1 MFWIDVMILNFL
13 QQRISKIYAYS
24 GYFYEKVFL
33 LVCWH
38 KFRFYIKMEG
48 NRDESERCYYLAN
61 KYLSQGDLEK
71 AKKFL
76 NKAERLYPTQR
87 AKGILL
93 ILYGETQS

>member
-1 MFWIDVMILNFL
+1 
-13 QQRISKIYAYS
+13 
-24 GYFYEKVFL
+24 
-33 LVCWH
+33 
-38 KFRFYIKMEG
+38 MEG

-87 AKGILL
+87 ARGILL
-93 ILYGETQS
+93 KLHGETQS

>member
-1 MFWIDVMILNFL
+1 
-13 QQRISKIYAYS
+13 
-24 GYFYEKVFL
+24 
-33 LVCWH
+33 
-38 KFRFYIKMEG
+38 MEG

-93 ILYGETQS
+93 KLHGETHHNTP

>member
-1 MFWIDVMILNFL
+1 
-13 QQRISKIYAYS
+13 
-24 GYFYEKVFL
+24 
-33 LVCWH
+33 
-38 KFRFYIKMEG
+38 MEG

>member
-1 MFWIDVMILNFL
+1 
-13 QQRISKIYAYS
+13 
-24 GYFYEKVFL
+24 
-33 LVCWH
+33 
-38 KFRFYIKMEG
+38 MEG
-48 NRDESERCYYLAN
+48 NRDEGERCYYLAN